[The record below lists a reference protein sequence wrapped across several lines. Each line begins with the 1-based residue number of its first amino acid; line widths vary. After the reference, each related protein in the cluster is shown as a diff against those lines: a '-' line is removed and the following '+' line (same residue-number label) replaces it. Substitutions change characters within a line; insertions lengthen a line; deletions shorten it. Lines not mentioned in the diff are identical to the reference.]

1 MPLACLSSLKRSI
14 SLSSVTPHPPGF
26 PSAPIAGL
34 LHFQLLFPSLPLSK
48 FWGSSRFLPSPLF
61 FSLYLLP
68 GSSPSFNYFSPHL
81 CPLSSRNLF
90 SSSFP
95 FSENHTDIH
104 PSGQATHAS
113 RLLPYF
119 LISTSGPSPSL
130 SGIKD
135 LSASPSQKALF
146 SFIAHATSF
155 S

>member
-68 GSSPSFNYFSPHL
+68 GLSPSFNYFTPHL
-81 CPLSSRNLF
+81 SSWNLF

-104 PSGQATHAS
+104 PSGQATH
-113 RLLPYF
+113 LQVGCYP
-119 LISTSGPSPSL
+119 T
-130 SGIKD
+130 
-135 LSASPSQKALF
+135 F
-146 SFIAHATSF
+146 SFPHPVHHQVYLVSRIYQLPHLRKPCSH